1 VNAVEEL
8 GLEGGEGFQY
18 VLSQTSFRRVWFA
31 QLASQSAD
39 KFVMFSLIILAYN
52 LSGATT
58 HVAFTLLA
66 YTLPALFLPPFAG
79 VFADRHN
86 RRRTMYITNFGRG
99 AVVMLIPV
107 AALIPWLRNDI
118 FHLLVITFAF
128 SALGQFFS
136 PAEAAAIPTLLPR
149 RALLTAN
156 SMVLGSMVLTLLIG
170 GALAPVFSRI
180 DTYLPYWTAAA
191 GFAGAGGLILM
202 AKIPRNAPRLDQT
215 SRGNAHQ
222 LYVEV
227 KEAVDFLRA
236 SRVLMVSFAQ
246 LSLTVLVLF
255 MMFTL
260 APAYVKTVIGIQPQD
275 SYVILV
281 PATLGAM
288 GSAFVVGQYG
298 KNFDRSRLLAYG
310 LLATGATLVLLASVP
325 FGMRNIPEFADYTRW
340 FAMLFGLLLGIEFG
354 ALLIPS
360 LTYLQEHTTDEV
372 RGRIFALFFL
382 AYNGATAVPIL
393 AAAALADTFGTGR
406 VIGGLGIILLATG
419 LLAASLGSRVYGGP
433 QSRPLPAR

>member
-1 VNAVEEL
+1 MQIID
-8 GLEGGEGFQY
+8 LEGGEGFRF
-18 VLSQTSFRRVWFA
+18 VLTQASFRRVWFA

-52 LSGATT
+52 VSGATT
-58 HVAFTLLA
+58 RVAITLLA

-86 RRRTMYITNFGRG
+86 RKRTMYLANFGRA
-99 AVVMLIPV
+99 AVVMLIPL
-107 AALIPWLRNDI
+107 AALVPWLRTDVY
-118 FHLLVITFAF
+118 HLLIITFAF

-136 PAEAAAIPTLLPR
+136 PAEAAAIPTLLPKQ
-149 RALLTAN
+149 ALLTAN
-156 SMVLGSMVLTLLIG
+156 SMVLASMVLTLLVG

-180 DTYLPYWTAAA
+180 DTYLPYWIAAL
-191 GFAGAGGLILM
+191 GFVLAGGLILL
-202 AKIPRNAPRLDQT
+202 ARIPENAPRLDQT
-215 SRGNAHQ
+215 SRGIAHQ
-222 LYVEV
+222 LFVEV
-227 KEAVDFLRA
+227 REAVDFLRA
-236 SRVLMVSFAQ
+236 SRVLMLSFAQ

-288 GSAFVVGQYG
+288 GSAFVVGQFG
-298 KNFDRSRLLAYG
+298 RTFNRSRLLAGG
-310 LLATGATLVLLASVP
+310 LLATGVTLILLASVP
-325 FGMRNIPEFADYTRW
+325 FGMRAIPELADYTRW
-340 FAMLFGLLLGIEFG
+340 FAVLFGLVLGIEFG
-354 ALLIPS
+354 TLLIPS

-382 AYNGATAVPIL
+382 AYNGATAIPIL

-406 VIGGLGIILLATG
+406 VIGGLGLILTG
-419 LLAASLGSRVYGGP
+419 FGVAAAIFGARAYGEPGTP
-433 QSRPLPAR
+433 PLRA

>member
-1 VNAVEEL
+1 MEQL
-8 GLEGGEGFQY
+8 GLESGEGFRY
-18 VLSQTSFRRVWFA
+18 VLTQADFRRVWLA

-52 LSGATT
+52 LTGATT
-58 HVAFTLLA
+58 RVAITLLA

-86 RRRTMYITNFGRG
+86 RKRTMYLTNFGR
-99 AVVMLIPV
+99 AAIVMLIPLS
-107 AALIPWLRNDI
+107 ALVPWLRGDI

-136 PAEAAAIPTLLPR
+136 PAEAAAIPTLLPKQ
-149 RALLTAN
+149 ALLTAN
-156 SMVLGSMVLTLLIG
+156 SMVLASMVMTLLVG

-180 DTYLPYWTAAA
+180 DTYLPYWIAAL
-191 GFAGAGGLILM
+191 GFAVAGGLILL
-202 AKIPRNAPRLDQT
+202 ARIPRNIPRLDQT
-215 SRGNAHQ
+215 SRGIAHQ

-260 APAYVKTVIGIQPQD
+260 APGYVKTVIGIQPQD

-288 GSAFVVGQYG
+288 ASAFVVGQFG
-298 KNFDRSRLLAYG
+298 RAFDRSRVLAGG
-310 LLATGATLVLLASVP
+310 LIATGITLVLLASVP
-325 FGMRNIPEFADYTRW
+325 FGMRTIPEFADYTRW

-360 LTYLQEHTTDEV
+360 LTYLQEHTTDQV

-382 AYNGATAVPIL
+382 AYNGATAIPIL
-393 AAAALADTFGTGR
+393 AAAALADTFGTGS
-406 VIGGLGIILLATG
+406 VIGGLGVILTATG
-419 LLAASLGSRVYGGP
+419 VLAAIYGSRVYGEP
-433 QSRPLPAR
+433 RTQPLRAR

>member
-1 VNAVEEL
+1 METL
-8 GLEGGEGFQY
+8 TGLEGGEGFRY
-18 VLSQTSFRRVWFA
+18 VLARTDFRLVWFA

-39 KFVMFSLIILAYN
+39 KFVMFSLIILAYD
-52 LSGATT
+52 LAGANT
-58 HVAFTLLA
+58 HVAVTLLS

-86 RRRTMYITNFGRG
+86 RKTTMVWANLGRG
-99 AVVMLIPV
+99 AIVTLIPLSQLV
-107 AALIPWLRNDI
+107 PFLRGDLY
-118 FHLLVITFAF
+118 HVLVITFAF

-149 RALLTAN
+149 KALLTAN
-156 SMVLGSMVLTLLIG
+156 SMVLLSMVLTLLVG

-180 DTYLPYWTAAA
+180 DAYLPYWMAA
-191 GFAGAGGLILM
+191 GGFTIAGGLIAL
-202 AKIPRNAPRLDQT
+202 ATIPRNQPRLDHST
-215 SRGNAHQ
+215 RGNAHQ
-222 LYVEV
+222 LVVEMR
-227 KEAVDFLRA
+227 EAVDFLRA
-236 SRVLMVSFAQ
+236 SPMLLIAFAQ

-281 PATLGAM
+281 PATLGAAT
-288 GSAFVVGQYG
+288 SAFVVGQFG
-298 KNFDRSRLLAYG
+298 RSLSRSRLLILSLA
-310 LLATGATLVLLASVP
+310 ATGLTLLLLASVP
-325 FGMRNIPEFADYTRW
+325 FGLRHFSFLAGLTRYFA
-340 FAMLFGLLLGIEFG
+340 AVFGLLLGLEFG

-360 LTYLQEHTTDEV
+360 LTVLQEQTTDEV

-393 AAAALADTFGTGR
+393 IAAALADSFGTAR
-406 VIGGLGIILLATG
+406 VIGGLGLLLLLASG
-419 LLAASLGSRVYGGP
+419 AAARAGTRVYGE
-433 QSRPLPAR
+433 LEA